1 MEAKGGKRRSRSMI
15 RKKMLREIEKG
26 YFGGHVTDKRAR
38 KTIGK
43 RL

>member
-1 MEAKGGKRRSRSMI
+1 MEAKGGKRSRSMI

-38 KTIGK
+38 KTIGM